1 MKKILVLLSFFCSYQ
16 LAAQECSEYFKLSK
30 GVKIEMV
37 SYDKK
42 DKPTATVKTE
52 VVDMKP
58 VNGGI
63 LLVLDSQTF
72 DTKGRLLAK
81 GQASGTCNKGDY
93 VTDIRNI
100 SSDMIPKSADIKLN
114 IDGDKM
120 VYPAGMK
127 VGDKLPDAAI
137 NITSTLAS
145 GMNLININ
153 ATISNRKVESM
164 ETVETPAGKFECL
177 KITYVMDAKMKLLG
191 DRKLVCSEY
200 LAKGVGVVK
209 QDQFDEKG
217 KKQSSMLL
225 TKLEK

>member
-1 MKKILVLLSFFCSYQ
+1 MKKILFLLIFFCSYQ
-16 LAAQECSEYFKLSK
+16 LLAQECSEYFKLSK
-30 GVKIEMV
+30 GMKIEMV

-42 DKPTATVKTE
+42 DKPVATVKTE

-58 VNGGI
+58 VNGGM

-81 GQASGTCNKGDY
+81 GQASGKCNKGDY
-93 VTDIRNI
+93 ITDVRNI
-100 SSDMIPKSADIKLN
+100 SSDMIPKAADIKVN

-145 GMNLININ
+145 GMNLMSIS
-153 ATISNRKVESM
+153 ATIANRKVESL
-164 ETVETPAGKFECL
+164 ETVETPAGKFDCL
-177 KITYVMDAKMKLLG
+177 KITYAMNTKMKLLG
-191 DRKLVCSEY
+191 SKSMICTEY

-209 QDQFDEKG
+209 QEQFDEKG
-217 KKQSSMLL
+217 KKQSSMML